1 MMTTDNDF
9 SKKQS
14 RACSLDSETRH
25 FKVWHLGD
33 LGGIIVKDF
42 KDWLLQQISIRVW
55 THHIQVFLLM
65 VFTCPNPN
73 PTLLE
78 RYIVYWAYPHT
89 YTYRHMY
96 SCPFSISF
104 ITALLKGQLRTS
116 GHFPELVRRLNK
128 YHWKIGQGGGE
139 ANLHMM
145 VEKHCCFA
153 SLHSSFVTSIC
164 STYYCIT
171 AWFWILS
178 SVALRLRCEIC
189 HFRWVGAPISFKISL
204 CFSNP
209 STPGIIFHSCTGLG
223 LNKINESILQSSIL
237 YKTSPMPT
245 ERQGIKCKMEKNKL
259 RIPVLRTGIF
269 TGRGVVQKISSF
281 KNFHPG
287 WLRWEEFA
295 IAALGGV
302 LVW

>member
-1 MMTTDNDF
+1 
-9 SKKQS
+9 
-14 RACSLDSETRH
+14 
-25 FKVWHLGD
+25 
-33 LGGIIVKDF
+33 
-42 KDWLLQQISIRVW
+42 
-55 THHIQVFLLM
+55 
-65 VFTCPNPN
+65 
-73 PTLLE
+73 
-78 RYIVYWAYPHT
+78 
-89 YTYRHMY
+89 MY

-116 GHFPELVRRLNK
+116 GPFPELVRRLNK

-178 SVALRLRCEIC
+178 SVALRLRCEI
-189 HFRWVGAPISFKISL
+189 WVGAPISFKISL

-223 LNKINESILQSSIL
+223 LNKINESILAKLNSLQDFSNANRKTGNQMQNGKKQTKNSSF
-237 YKTSPMPT
+237 
-245 ERQGIKCKMEKNKL
+245 KNWNL
-259 RIPVLRTGIF
+259 HWTW
-269 TGRGVVQKISSF
+269 GVVQKISSF